1 MFSVFWKK
9 KEERAEVL
17 TMKGRGSSRP
27 TFLCQPKQKLC
38 GRIIWAGAHLT
49 EKYALI
55 WESKIKYLNMSK

>member
-1 MFSVFWKK
+1 
-9 KEERAEVL
+9 
-17 TMKGRGSSRP
+17 MKGRGSSRP